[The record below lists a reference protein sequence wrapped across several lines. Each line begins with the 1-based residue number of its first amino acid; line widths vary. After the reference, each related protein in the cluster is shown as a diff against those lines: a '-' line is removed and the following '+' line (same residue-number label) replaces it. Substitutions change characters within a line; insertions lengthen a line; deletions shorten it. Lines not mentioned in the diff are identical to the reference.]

1 MRSPPTVNRT
11 RSTFYLCGLIS
22 DTIQPY
28 VEVLLRG
35 TSLNGMKEMVLVPL
49 TSRVPCERRPS
60 SLENARF
67 QTSGHCPGTLPDD
80 R

>member
-1 MRSPPTVNRT
+1 M
-11 RSTFYLCGLIS
+11 
-22 DTIQPY
+22 QPY